1 MENFQLNVP
10 AYLER
15 IECREPIPL
24 TVEGLHLLTRAHLC
38 HVPFENLALT
48 DEHLEPSLEPE
59 ALFHKIVEQKRG
71 GYCFELNKLFALL
84 LTEIGFACRS
94 VAARVI
100 NNRPEPCAI
109 SHRAIVVT
117 IDGKRYFCDVGFGGE
132 GPRDILPLDE
142 GPEQTVAGERFHL
155 SFGENSIVVSKYKD
169 GGLWRVLRFEDTPWL
184 DVDFVS
190 LNRYFA
196 TYPRSPFLQKR
207 ILYITTEDGWKA
219 LVDRTF
225 TRVSE
230 GTYHTTEVEAD
241 QVKNLIQTE
250 FRLNLPVDFLT

>member
-1 MENFQLNVP
+1 MENFKLNVQ

-15 IECREPIPL
+15 IKCQAPIPL

-38 HVPFENLALT
+38 NVPFENLALT
-48 DEHLEPSLEPE
+48 DEHVEPSLEPE
-59 ALFHKIVEQKRG
+59 VLFHKIVEQKRG

-84 LTEIGFACRS
+84 LTELGFDCRS

-109 SHRAIVVT
+109 SHRAVVVT

-142 GPEQTVAGERFHL
+142 GFEQTVAGERFHL
-155 SFGENSIVVSKYKD
+155 AFEGDSIAVCKYKD
-169 GGLWRVLRFEDTPWL
+169 GGLWKVLRFKDEEWL

-196 TYPRSPFLQKR
+196 TYPKSPFLQKR

-219 LVDRTF
+219 LVHHTF
-225 TRVSE
+225 TRFSE
-230 GTYHTTEVEAD
+230 GMYHISNVKPD
-241 QVKNLIQTE
+241 QVSNLIRTE
-250 FRLNLPVDFLT
+250 FPLSLPADFLK